1 MKIQRGKNMAAIND
15 LIAQIT
21 DEGLRKRLE
30 QEVNKLSKQKKFG
43 LVFESHLPEVTP
55 LYDMPIK
62 AGCKVILRDRRE
74 DKNIYIVLTVDNG
87 MAVCGLKSAEE
98 TKSISVNDLVRV
110 AEFGESIYPY
120 LKPIDCVCNSS
131 EDDFWH
137 ALIEADNYHALQLLE
152 YLYASRVDCIYIDP
166 PYNNRDK
173 SWKYNN
179 DYVDSSDS
187 YAHSKW
193 LSFME
198 KRLRIAK
205 KLLNPKKSVLILTID
220 EKEYLHIGCLLE
232 EIFTDAQIQMITSVI
247 SAKGVVRNDQFSR
260 VEEYIFVVEYGEVS
274 FSKLPFNMLDDD
286 IKKEADREIEWLG
299 FRRRA
304 PQAKRNSR
312 PNQFYPVYVNS
323 ETGIIEA
330 IGDVVKQGVD
340 RNTISVPEGCTAL
353 WPLSK
358 DGDERLWSLI
368 PEQARTNLEKG
379 YLRVKNWNKKERTG
393 TVYYLPSGTI
403 DDIES
408 GKARTIGKNNDG
420 SIIAKYEAEGTTPP
434 KRVWNMKS
442 HNAETYGTNV
452 LNSILGKRFDYPK
465 SIYAVHDTLSFFVGN
480 NPNALIIDFFAG
492 SGTTLHAVN
501 LLNAEDNG
509 NRRCVLVTNNEMSV
523 EEEKQLIDAGR
534 LPGDEEWESLGIA
547 NYVTWPRIVG
557 CIKGRDIDG
566 NVLQGNYGVDKETY
580 ELQKLKVVEG
590 DKTKT
595 INAYIKKNEPLYP
608 KLAELKV
615 GDGFRSNAIFL
626 KLGFLDKTSVALGMQ
641 FKELL
646 PVLWMK
652 AGAKGRCPEIK
663 EDCPKMLILPENR
676 FAVLVDEN
684 AFLEFNDEIKK
695 HPSIQT
701 VYIVTDYEVNYRS
714 MVRSMNVKKTYQLYR
729 DYLDNFRI
737 NHGRN

>member
-1 MKIQRGKNMAAIND
+1 MAAIND

-98 TKSISVNDLVRV
+98 IKSISVNDLVRV

-368 PEQARTNLEKG
+368 PEQARNNLEKG

>member
-1 MKIQRGKNMAAIND
+1 MAAIND

-21 DEGLRKRLE
+21 DEGLRKRFE

-55 LYDMPIK
+55 FYDMPIK

-232 EIFTDAQIQMITSVI
+232 EIFPDAQIQMITSVI

-312 PNQFYPVYVNS
+312 PNQFYPVYVNN

-737 NHGRN
+737 NHGGN

>member
-1 MKIQRGKNMAAIND
+1 
-15 LIAQIT
+15 
-21 DEGLRKRLE
+21 
-30 QEVNKLSKQKKFG
+30 
-43 LVFESHLPEVTP
+43 
-55 LYDMPIK
+55 
-62 AGCKVILRDRRE
+62 
-74 DKNIYIVLTVDNG
+74 

-232 EIFTDAQIQMITSVI
+232 EIFPDAQIQMITSVI

-312 PNQFYPVYVNS
+312 PNQFYPVYVNN

-523 EEEKQLIDAGR
+523 EEEKQLIDAGH

-557 CIKGRDIDG
+557 CIKGKDIDG

-701 VYIVTDYEVNYRS
+701 IYIVTDYEVNYRS
-714 MVRSMNVKKTYQLYR
+714 MVRSMNVKETYQLYR